1 VARINGTLCEKP
13 MYFYDKISGGC
24 VYCIRMGR
32 ILTVTCTVIYI
43 AIASRFSH
51 DSDSD
56 CRREVA
62 VNDGQY
68 LKLPATFHLFF
79 FRQVKGV
86 V

>member
-1 VARINGTLCEKP
+1 

-32 ILTVTCTVIYI
+32 ILTVTCTVTYI

-68 LKLPATFHLFF
+68 LKLPATFYLFLLSASQ
-79 FRQVKGV
+79 RSCLKCIILGHK
-86 V
+86 